1 MYVDRA
7 NGNNGEF
14 SARVL
19 FLLKGLIP
27 LTVFFGALI
36 FFLSNDTYRL
46 YGNFLEIGVALICM
60 ASCLY
65 IWRTGAER
73 IIVLL
78 AAFAFAGYALSNT
91 FWYLYSVRFTTSDAF
106 FTVSEL
112 GFLGFM
118 FFFIVTFRIEFQKK
132 PGPVSYRIAVAG
144 FFLTLA
150 LSVLA
155 TIMATGNSALL
166 PNSVLLA
173 FRLFVL
179 AVLVDTAIDHGVNR
193 YPLIWSGVCLWSCAS
208 VIDGLRDTV
217 VKALGSGIVL
227 PFTPNHLSLYD
238 FLSIVG
244 PLFVLSFLQIQI
256 GIFDYLSSRDP

>member
-91 FWYLYSVRFTTSDAF
+91 FWYLYSV
-106 FTVSEL
+106 
-112 GFLGFM
+112 
-118 FFFIVTFRIEFQKK
+118 RIEFQKK